1 MAGAPATLRPLD
13 DKIVI
18 QPRQTPSLIVLKGY
32 AQEYNRLRDVRVTSP
47 KRDPPPVDPGKGHRD
62 HREGAQRTRQ
72 VNVAHRGRILIVD
85 DEPKIGSFIG
95 RALTAAG
102 YATEFACSGAD
113 ALRSY
118 AAGSYDLVILDLV
131 IGDMDGRQVLGQLL
145 TAHPDQAVIVLS
157 CVADVAAKVD
167 LLERGAQ
174 DYLTKPF
181 SLAELLAR
189 VRVRLRTEPYHADH
203 RPAPEAPAELQPLM
217 PPLTAPQLTS
227 QAHGEVIRAGHVTL
241 DIGRLV
247 ADIGKGPVP
256 LTRLEFLLLRE
267 LAEHPGHS
275 VSKGRLLAAVWG
287 YDFDPGSNVVDVCI
301 RRIRSKLGF
310 ELIKTVR
317 GEGYQLVSLPRRGRD
332 RSGARHL
339 RHSRL
344 AAGVALALQPARAR
358 RDLGRLLHAQPHRH
372 LLVRVLGDHPLP
384 LHLDQPDAAVR
395 LPLLA
400 DPSDDVDPRRGD
412 GDHRLWHRP

>member
-1 MAGAPATLRPLD
+1 M
-13 DKIVI
+13 
-18 QPRQTPSLIVLKGY
+18 
-32 AQEYNRLRDVRVTSP
+32 NVT
-47 KRDPPPVDPGKGHRD
+47 
-62 HREGAQRTRQ
+62 
-72 VNVAHRGRILIVD
+72 HRGRILIVD

-113 ALRSY
+113 ALRSH
-118 AAGSYDLVILDLV
+118 ATASYDLVILDLV

-145 TAHPDQAVIVLS
+145 TARPDQAVIVLS

-189 VRVRLRTEPYHADH
+189 VRVRLRADPPHAWPP
-203 RPAPEAPAELQPLM
+203 PAPEAPAGPLPLL
-217 PPLTAPQLTS
+217 PPLTAPQAAGP
-227 QAHGEVIRAGHVTL
+227 AHGEVIRAGHVTL
-241 DIGRLV
+241 DIARLV
-247 ADIGKGPVP
+247 ADIGQGPVP

-317 GEGYQLVSLPRRGRD
+317 GEGYQLVS
-332 RSGARHL
+332 
-339 RHSRL
+339 
-344 AAGVALALQPARAR
+344 
-358 RDLGRLLHAQPHRH
+358 
-372 LLVRVLGDHPLP
+372 
-384 LHLDQPDAAVR
+384 
-395 LPLLA
+395 
-400 DPSDDVDPRRGD
+400 
-412 GDHRLWHRP
+412 